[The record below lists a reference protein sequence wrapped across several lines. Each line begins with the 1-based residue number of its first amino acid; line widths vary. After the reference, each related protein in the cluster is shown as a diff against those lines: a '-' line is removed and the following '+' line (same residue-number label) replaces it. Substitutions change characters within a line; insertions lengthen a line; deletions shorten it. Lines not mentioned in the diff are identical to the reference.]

1 LAAQMKRLLPS
12 ALLLIL
18 VSWIVVGLV
27 ASGGVI
33 TWGNPLNPEA
43 IDLLSALTRNL
54 VSVAFLG
61 FMVLTL
67 VLMVIN
73 RRILVGMLKQAII
86 GSGSASRRHS
96 SLLRSMLSLVGFLVP
111 FLIFYYLRVLP
122 ADYEGVDTS
131 PLLPPSGKPAGDG
144 NFTSTPWPF
153 LPQPSASTS
162 LIVGYASGIIVL
174 VIAVVGAL
182 LVFQAVRE
190 TSWGYEEPPQ
200 DTPEEA
206 LKESALLAVQEA
218 IHGIEEEDFRMA
230 VIKCYRRLC
239 ETLEEHGVPSR
250 EHQTAREYESKVSDV
265 LDIPTDPLSVLTEL
279 FEEAR
284 YSLHEI
290 GQKEQNRALSS
301 LVYIRDRLSG
311 VSADV

>member
-1 LAAQMKRLLPS
+1 
-12 ALLLIL
+12 
-18 VSWIVVGLV
+18 
-27 ASGGVI
+27 
-33 TWGNPLNPEA
+33 
-43 IDLLSALTRNL
+43 
-54 VSVAFLG
+54 
-61 FMVLTL
+61 
-67 VLMVIN
+67 
-73 RRILVGMLKQAII
+73 
-86 GSGSASRRHS
+86 
-96 SLLRSMLSLVGFLVP
+96 MLSLVGFLVP

-122 ADYEGVDTS
+122 ADYEGVDAS

-174 VIAVVGAL
+174 VITVVGVL
-182 LVFQAVRE
+182 LMFQAVRE

-200 DTPEEA
+200 DSPEERV
-206 LKESALLAVQEA
+206 KESALLAVQEA
-218 IHGIEEEDFRMA
+218 IHRIEEEEDFRMA

-250 EHQTAREYESKVSDV
+250 EYQTAREYESTVSDV

-301 LVYIRDRLSG
+301 LVYVRDRLSG